1 MNYIGEIIVAILA
14 LVGTIVGSM
23 TANNKTQAVMQ
34 TQLDLYKE
42 QQKDQIDGVKE
53 DIKELKKSQD
63 KHNQVV
69 ERLAIVERDNK
80 TAFNRIDE
88 LRQDINEL
96 RKGK

>member
-1 MNYIGEIIVAILA
+1 MNYLGEVIVAILA
-14 LVGTIVGSM
+14 LIGTIIGSM

-42 QQKDQIDGVKE
+42 QQKEQIEGVKE

-63 KHNQVV
+63 KHNEVV

-96 RKGK
+96 RRGK